1 MAERVPWVLGISGSS
16 GMPVALR
23 VLEAL
28 RAAGEP
34 TALVVSAGAEAVLR
48 EECGLSRPEVESRAE
63 VAYADSDLASPL
75 ASGSRRTRG
84 MAIVPCSG
92 NTAAKVA
99 LGLSD
104 TLLTRAAQVHLK
116 ERRRLVLLVRETPL
130 STILLGQLARL
141 SELGV
146 AVLPATVPYY
156 LHPEKVGE
164 VTDFLAGRVLDL
176 LGVEHALY
184 RGWKESGT

>member
-1 MAERVPWVLGISGSS
+1 VDAAPWVVGVSGSS

-23 VLEAL
+23 LLDAL
-28 RAAGEP
+28 REAGEP
-34 TALVVSAGAEAVLR
+34 SAVVISHGAVAVLR
-48 EECGLSRPEVESRAE
+48 EECGMSPEELARK
-63 VAYADSDLASPL
+63 ADSSYSDLDLSSPL
-75 ASGSRRTRG
+75 ASGSRATRG

-116 ERRRLVLLVRETPL
+116 ERRRLVLLVRESPL
-130 STILLGQLARL
+130 STILLGHLARL
-141 SELGV
+141 SELGSTIV
-146 AVLPATVPYY
+146 PATVPYY

-164 VTDFLAGRVLDL
+164 VTDFLAGRVLDQ
-176 LGVEHALY
+176 LGVRHHLY
-184 RGWKESGT
+184 RGWKEAGA

>member
-1 MAERVPWVLGISGSS
+1 MPERVPWVLGLSGSS

-28 RAAGEP
+28 RGAGEP

-48 EECGLSRPEVESRAE
+48 EECGLSRTEIESRAD

-75 ASGSRRTRG
+75 ASGSRRSRG

-99 LGLSD
+99 LGLAD

-146 AVLPATVPYY
+146 TVLPATVPYY
-156 LHPEKVGE
+156 LHPEKVAD
-164 VTDFLAGRVLDL
+164 VTDFLAGRVLDQ
-176 LGVEHALY
+176 LGVAHGLY
-184 RGWKESGT
+184 RGWRESAA

>member
-48 EECGLSRPEVESRAE
+48 EESGLSRPEVESRAE

-156 LHPEKVGE
+156 LHPEKVGD

-184 RGWKESGT
+184 RGWKEPGA

>member
-1 MAERVPWVLGISGSS
+1 MPESGPWVIGVSGSS
-16 GMPVALR
+16 GIPVAVR
-23 VLEAL
+23 VLAAL

-34 TALVVSAGAEAVLR
+34 SALVVSAGAEAVLK
-48 EECGLSRPEVESRAE
+48 EECGLRLEDLARQ
-63 VAYADSDLASPL
+63 ADSFYPDRDLASPL

-116 ERRRLVLLVRETPL
+116 ERRKLVLLVRETPL
-130 STILLGQLARL
+130 STVLLGHLGRL
-141 SELGV
+141 SELGCT
-146 AVLPATVPYY
+146 VLTATVPYY
-156 LHPEKVGE
+156 LHPERVSE
-164 VTDFLAGRVLDL
+164 VTDFLAGRLLDQ

-184 RGWKESGT
+184 QGWRQGAT